1 LEKKFMQNY
10 LIFRLELLESYWSQ
24 VARIHYALC
33 EFDNITNTKYM
44 EQDIYSEVEDQY
56 ITIKTKI
63 KDLLNEEPSAELAS
77 TKTCCHDE
85 YWCTDMPKITLSEFD
100 SNQNNW

>member
-1 LEKKFMQNY
+1 
-10 LIFRLELLESYWSQ
+10 
-24 VARIHYALC
+24 
-33 EFDNITNTKYM
+33 M

-63 KDLLNEEPSAELAS
+63 KDLLNEEPLAELAS

-85 YWCTDMPKITLSEFD
+85 Y
-100 SNQNNW
+100 